1 MKEDLLVVHAQLEP
15 ESLDTVEVMMEAMS
29 SVTNDVEEL
38 SSTSQV
44 NAKCLIVIPHSTSI
58 SGKYLA

>member
-1 MKEDLLVVHAQLEP
+1 MKEDLLVVLAQLEP

-44 NAKCLIVIPHSTSI
+44 NAKRPVVIPHSTSI